1 MSSSTSC
8 PSLQELLVVQV
19 AAEIEALRSNLILLE
34 KSTID
39 TLRNENEVITNFVF
53 LNNDSILYCYNT
65 GFSKS
70 D

>member
-39 TLRNENEVITNFVF
+39 TLRNENEVITKMFFSQCNFLTPF
-53 LNNDSILYCYNT
+53 
-65 GFSKS
+65 
-70 D
+70 